1 MRAIWTIA
9 RRELKALFD
18 QPAGYILLIVFTAVN
33 AFLFFRQA
41 DLYGVASLRPMLDFL
56 PWILLLLVPAVAT
69 RAPAADVRSGTLE
82 VVLAQPVRPLE
93 LLLGEDAG
101 PVVFLWRPVCE
112 KLPLPLAGR
121 LR

>member
-56 PWILLLLVPAVAT
+56 PWILLLLVPAVT
-69 RAPAADVRSGTLE
+69 MRAPAQDGRSGTLE
-82 VVLAQPVRPLE
+82 GVLAQPISQLE
-93 LLLGEDAG
+93 LLLGKRSEEHTSELQS
-101 PVVFLWRPVCE
+101 PCNLVC
-112 KLPLPLAGR
+112 R
-121 LR
+121 L